1 MLRFYMTHE
10 NTLARERAA
19 VFAVFPV
26 ALPVAFVR
34 PVKFARMT
42 RVMLA
47 WVIC

>member
-10 NTLARERAA
+10 NTFAGEHAA

-26 ALPVAFVR
+26 ALVR
-34 PVKFARMT
+34 LVKFARMT

-47 WVIC
+47 